1 MAKKITLYE
10 PTMCCSSGVCGP
22 NPDQALISLQDTI
35 DKAKARGIETGVYYP
50 LPLHLQELYLDMG
63 LGTGS
68 FPEAERAAAEVLSLP
83 IFPEMGDDQVETVA
97 AVIRTFYAA

>member
-35 DKAKARGIETGVYYP
+35 DKAKARGIET
-50 LPLHLQELYLDMG
+50 
-63 LGTGS
+63 
-68 FPEAERAAAEVLSLP
+68 ERFQITSHPRKFTENAEVMKLMQKQQLKALP
-83 IFPEMGDDQVETVA
+83 IT
-97 AVIRTFYAA
+97 AVDGQIIKAGSYPTLAELEAHF